1 MPRLRPRRETSPE
14 PRIEMAICMEEF
26 RPAAIAPLIRRGQQL
41 PLDHPAVKAHP
52 AFFRGLVPL
61 PQQIEGSDGD

>member
-1 MPRLRPRRETSPE
+1 MPRLRREKPAE
-14 PRIEMAICMEEF
+14 PQIEAAICMEEF
-26 RPAAIAPLIRRGQQL
+26 RPAAVAPLIRRGQQL

-61 PQQIEGSDGD
+61 PQQGEERRGA